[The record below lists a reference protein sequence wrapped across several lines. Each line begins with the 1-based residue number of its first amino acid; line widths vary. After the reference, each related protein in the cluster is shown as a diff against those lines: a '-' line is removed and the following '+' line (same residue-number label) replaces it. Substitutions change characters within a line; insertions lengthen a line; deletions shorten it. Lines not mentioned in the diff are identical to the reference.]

1 MKFGGHG
8 PLLRAPTSMTH
19 ITFKAYAHAI
29 THTVATEPIATQCS
43 YKQRKQQYCA
53 INGSPHLLINGY
65 SIITT
70 S

>member
-8 PLLRAPTSMTH
+8 PLARAPTPMTR
-19 ITFKAYAHAI
+19 ITFKAHTYAI
-29 THTVATEPIATQCS
+29 THTVATEPTQCS
-43 YKQRKQQYCA
+43 YTQCKQQYCA
-53 INGSPHLLINGY
+53 INGSLHLLIYGY